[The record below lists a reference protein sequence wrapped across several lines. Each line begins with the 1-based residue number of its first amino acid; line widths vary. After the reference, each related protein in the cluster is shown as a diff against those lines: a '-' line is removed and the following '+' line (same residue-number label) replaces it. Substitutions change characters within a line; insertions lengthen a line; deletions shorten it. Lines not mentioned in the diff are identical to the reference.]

1 VNLLGI
7 DSVMCPQPRR
17 LAAWDRLRKDLPAET
32 VRAISLEAPLS
43 EVPRLAAEILKGQ
56 VRGRVVVNPGS

>member
-7 DSVMCPQPRR
+7 DSVMCPQQRR
-17 LAAWDRLRKDLPAET
+17 LAAWDRLRKDLSGEKIRT
-32 VRAISLEAPLS
+32 MSVEAPLS

-56 VRGRVVVNPGS
+56 VRGRVVVNLGS